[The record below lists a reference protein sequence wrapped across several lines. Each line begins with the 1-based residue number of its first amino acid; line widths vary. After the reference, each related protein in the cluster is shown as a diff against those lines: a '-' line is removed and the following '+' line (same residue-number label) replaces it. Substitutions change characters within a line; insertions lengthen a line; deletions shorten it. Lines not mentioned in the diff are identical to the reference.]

1 MGESKLLLALFC
13 NKILTKSEQG
23 VVVVVIS
30 WRSGCVTLTVTLQL
44 YRGGECVTAV
54 PEFSGHTITSLRY
67 LFASVIKNHA
77 SKKLNTPIEK
87 LSLKQIAAFAD
98 ENYKQRKLRKTIE
111 KRQHDL
117 IEYFESL
124 VKLNKID
131 NFL

>member
-1 MGESKLLLALFC
+1 MLSNFIADNFESEGSINWNYVL
-13 NKILTKSEQG
+13 
-23 VVVVVIS
+23 
-30 WRSGCVTLTVTLQL
+30 
-44 YRGGECVTAV
+44 TAV

-131 NFL
+131 NFV